1 MEYGLLKTLDQSP
14 SSSSFINITPFPSTD
29 CITPGFGQVVNQFSL
44 YIPIHQKPS
53 LHTVV
58 KSIESES
65 IELEK
70 VQDGGGSIQAASN
83 DSSNTDEI
91 LNKLNEKKR
100 KLLDDSIYSSF
111 LHPKLIKTE
120 TIPIQSAKKVQKG
133 KGVKQSNEIQPTK
146 TLSHKFQFAD

>member
-58 KSIESES
+58 KSIESEA

-100 KLLDDSIYSSF
+100 KLLDDSIFCIRS
-111 LHPKLIKTE
+111 
-120 TIPIQSAKKVQKG
+120 
-133 KGVKQSNEIQPTK
+133 
-146 TLSHKFQFAD
+146 